1 MVVVL
6 KMIVSAYIVRWVT
19 LLGITFIVI
28 VMFLPEG
35 LVPGIGRLYRRLLKR
50 TPPIEKPEAETE

>member
-1 MVVVL
+1 
-6 KMIVSAYIVRWVT
+6 MIVSAYIVRWVT